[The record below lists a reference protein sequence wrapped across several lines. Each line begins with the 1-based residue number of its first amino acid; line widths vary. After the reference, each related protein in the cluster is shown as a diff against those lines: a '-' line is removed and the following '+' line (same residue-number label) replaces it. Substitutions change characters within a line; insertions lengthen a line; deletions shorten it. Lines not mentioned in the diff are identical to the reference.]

1 MFANRFTALVDA
13 CTLADTLRRNLLL
26 TLAEAEFFR
35 LRWSKE
41 ILDETQAA
49 IQKMREA
56 KGLVDDAA
64 GHGERARRN
73 MEAAFEDAMVS
84 DYEAYIPS
92 CGGLPD
98 PNDTHVV
105 AAALKTQAAL
115 IVTENMKDFPASV
128 LAPLNL
134 EAKSADA
141 FLADTFAL
149 DPGKAVNAIHRMRA
163 RFRKPQLTADQLLL
177 EMEARGLI
185 ETVDVLKP
193 YINSI

>member
-35 LRWSKE
+35 LRWSEK

-49 IQKMREA
+49 VQKMLEG
-56 KGLVDDAA
+56 KGQVDAPE
-64 GHGERARRN
+64 HGKRARRN
-73 MEAAFEDAMVS
+73 MEAAFEDALVS
-84 DYEAYIPS
+84 DYGAYLPS
-92 CGGLPD
+92 CAGLPD
-98 PNDTHVV
+98 PNDAHVV

-115 IVTENMKDFPASV
+115 IVTENLKDFPATV
-128 LAPLNL
+128 LRSLNL

-149 DPGKAVNAIHRMRA
+149 DPGKAVNAIQRMRA
-163 RFRKPQLTADQLLL
+163 RFKKPELTADQLLL

-193 YINSI
+193 YTNSI